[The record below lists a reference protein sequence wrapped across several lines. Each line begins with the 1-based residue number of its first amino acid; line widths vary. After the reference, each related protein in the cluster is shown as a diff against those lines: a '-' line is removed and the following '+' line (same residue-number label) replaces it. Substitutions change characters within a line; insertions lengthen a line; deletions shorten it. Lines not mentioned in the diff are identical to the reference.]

1 VQKTVVYPQDH
12 QICCHQNIENT
23 KPLWLCVITWV
34 QKSSSPALK
43 ANGSAA
49 TKPGTVK
56 NYRRKP
62 EVWYVYTYVWV
73 CACVCMEVCAWKCV
87 YSCVVCMCDCVLVNV
102 IQRVHVCMVH
112 MCARVCR
119 TIERIINE

>member
-62 EVWYVYTYVWV
+62 EVWYVYTYVRMLFGFVRVCVWKCV
-73 CACVCMEVCAWKCV
+73 HGSVCTRALCACVIVCW
-87 YSCVVCMCDCVLVNV
+87 
-102 IQRVHVCMVH
+102 
-112 MCARVCR
+112 
-119 TIERIINE
+119 